1 MSATT
6 VWDCREATQL
16 DRAIAGAVAAMRR
29 GGLVIFPTENCYVVA
44 TDAFSVKGTALLRRA
59 KVQAPTTPLGLLV
72 AGPETVSG
80 VAARVPPSAQVLMRT
95 FWPGLLT
102 LLMRPQATL
111 AWDHPPSAPVAV
123 RMPLHPLALSL
134 CSRLGPIAAST
145 ASIAG
150 GPVPVT
156 VEEAIEGLGDD
167 VAVAC
172 DVGRVGDEAWCEFED
187 PQLPSTVVDV
197 RTRVAT
203 VVREGAIA
211 AERVESVLDVL
222 AGDTVADEPT
232 G

>member
-6 VWDCREATQL
+6 VWDCRDVQSR
-16 DRAIAGAVAAMRR
+16 DGGIAGAVAAMRR
-29 GGLVIFPTENCYVVA
+29 GGLVVLPTENCYVVA

-59 KVQAPTTPLGLLV
+59 KVQASTTPLGLLV
-72 AGPETVSG
+72 AGPGTVSG
-80 VAARVPPSAQVLMRT
+80 VAARVPPSAQVLMQT

-102 LLMRPQATL
+102 LLMRPQTTL

-123 RMPLHPLALSL
+123 RMPLHPLALAV
-134 CSRLGPIAAST
+134 CQRVGPIAASA

-150 GPVPVT
+150 GPAPVT

-172 DVGRVGDEAWCEFED
+172 DVGPVGEAAWSELED
-187 PQLPSTVVDV
+187 PRLPSTVVDV
-197 RTRVAT
+197 RNRAAT
-203 VVREGAIA
+203 VVREGAIPV
-211 AERVESVLDVL
+211 ERVEAVLDELV
-222 AGDTVADEPT
+222 GDKVADEPT

>member
-6 VWDCREATQL
+6 IWDCRDQAQ
-16 DRAIAGAVAAMRR
+16 RGRGIAGAIAAMRR

-80 VAARVPPSAQVLMRT
+80 VAARVPPSAQVLMQT

-123 RMPLHPLALSL
+123 RMPLHPLALAL
-134 CSRLGPIAAST
+134 CSRLGPIAASA

-150 GPVPVT
+150 GLVPVT

-172 DVGRVGDEAWCEFED
+172 DVGRVGNGAWSALED
-187 PQLPSTVVDV
+187 PQMPSTVVDV
-197 RTRVAT
+197 RNKVAT
-203 VVREGAIA
+203 VVREGAIG
-211 AERVESVLDVL
+211 AERVETVLGEL
-222 AGDTVADEPT
+222 AGDTVAGEPT